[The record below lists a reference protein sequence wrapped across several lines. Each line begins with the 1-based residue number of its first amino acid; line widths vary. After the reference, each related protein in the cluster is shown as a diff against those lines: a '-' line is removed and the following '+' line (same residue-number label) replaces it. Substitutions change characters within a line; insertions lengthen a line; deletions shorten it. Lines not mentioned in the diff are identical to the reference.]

1 MGKTV
6 PANRR
11 GGFVLSNILNFH
23 ADTVWKSHQLN
34 REMLLLL
41 H

>member
-11 GGFVLSNILNFH
+11 GGFVLPNPCTPTRTQYGEVTN
-23 ADTVWKSHQLN
+23 
-34 REMLLLL
+34 
-41 H
+41 